1 MDKEKKKGFTN
12 PILPQERDTQMTA
25 FQKELL
31 KKKFIEGAPGAVSDD
46 DQTAIERDTNR
57 TTVTMR
63 VPRYYVEDLNKIQK
77 LTGQTKNAIYIDI
90 LRNAIKLKLKELQ
103 EK

>member
-1 MDKEKKKGFTN
+1 
-12 PILPQERDTQMTA
+12 
-25 FQKELL
+25 
-31 KKKFIEGAPGAVSDD
+31 
-46 DQTAIERDTNR
+46 
-57 TTVTMR
+57 MR